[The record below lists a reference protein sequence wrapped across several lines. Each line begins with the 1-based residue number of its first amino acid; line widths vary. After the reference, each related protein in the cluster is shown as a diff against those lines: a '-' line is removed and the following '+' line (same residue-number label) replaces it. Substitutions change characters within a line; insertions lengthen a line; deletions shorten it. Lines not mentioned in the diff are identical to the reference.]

1 MEKKYSFHFHIAY
14 TELRPDITIYFSS
27 SAKNV
32 ILIELSCPCEEN
44 MEKCHDHRSI
54 NTYHQSQQE
63 FLVVGKLIYMPLKKE
78 LGVFFRS
85 LLCCLQNQCFN
96 STQAKKPFKIVS
108 KLSMEFSFCILL
120 TSGNVVWQSVELNS
134 PFNNTAPLE

>member
-54 NTYHQSQQE
+54 NTDHQSQQE

-78 LGVFFRS
+78 LGVFFQIFVVLFAEPMFQQHPS
-85 LLCCLQNQCFN
+85 KKTLQNC
-96 STQAKKPFKIVS
+96 
-108 KLSMEFSFCILL
+108 E
-120 TSGNVVWQSVELNS
+120 
-134 PFNNTAPLE
+134 